1 MLWAIGSS
9 AFVIYLYRSLNT
21 TADGTAPPPVT
32 PANMIDVELAKLNG
46 RIDAIESR
54 ISDKARRTTP

>member
-1 MLWAIGSS
+1 
-9 AFVIYLYRSLNT
+9 
-21 TADGTAPPPVT
+21 
-32 PANMIDVELAKLNG
+32 MIDVELAKLNG